1 MCDLVVR
8 RSVVVDN
15 LNGYYRRS
23 IVLNSAL
30 KHAGTSSNEIFR
42 VLLAGVVRHRV
53 LVTIKGTQD
62 IIITKSLRVPGSY
75 LELVLVPSMFY
86 TNYWVVVHCS
96 PATKSK
102 LLSVGYDVRTAN
114 AIVNLSTYARNVF
127 YNNNVGGARYG
138 NSN

>member
-1 MCDLVVR
+1 M
-8 RSVVVDN
+8 
-15 LNGYYRRS
+15 
-23 IVLNSAL
+23 IW
-30 KHAGTSSNEIFR
+30 
-42 VLLAGVVRHRV
+42 LLAGVVRHRV

-102 LLSVGYDVRTAN
+102 LLSVG
-114 AIVNLSTYARNVF
+114 
-127 YNNNVGGARYG
+127 
-138 NSN
+138 